1 MWLLSQ
7 GRREDALRAL
17 CWLRGWVSS
26 ETVQS
31 EFDEIVRYSLA
42 SKISYQVPRKTQNYS
57 YSNEISLSSENSL
70 NSNVLSKSNDIS
82 NINAKDNNK
91 NISEDMENRKKE
103 DSECKTIKNGVTIE
117 DTLEQDSLPFKDQLA
132 DFFRREMMIPMF
144 IVCSFFFFTYCS
156 GMLAIRP
163 YMVPV
168 FMNLGFFM
176 DPYLATVIYYFCLFI
191 SKIVYKT
198 IGP

>member
-1 MWLLSQ
+1 MWLLSR
-7 GRREDALRAL
+7 GRREDALKAL

-42 SKISYQVPRKTQNYS
+42 SKISVKTPRTTQTRV
-57 YSNEISLSSENSL
+57 YSNEVTLSSEISL
-70 NSNVLSKSNDIS
+70 NSSNLCKNSDIS
-82 NINAKDNNK
+82 NSNNK
-91 NISEDMENRKKE
+91 TNNYISEGEVKIKTD
-103 DSECKTIKNGVTIE
+103 DSECNNTRNGVTIE
-117 DTLEQDSLPFKDQLA
+117 DTVEDNLPFKEQLR

-176 DPYLATVIYYFCLFI
+176 DPYLATVKYIILYLGYLH
-191 SKIVYKT
+191 IVLVNV
-198 IGP
+198 I